1 MKHCPMTRFALA
13 ACAAGIA
20 ALAGPPPATADTKVA
35 YSCADG
41 TVIVADFG
49 MSEGRV
55 ALTRGR
61 RRVALSPVQTGS
73 GAKYT
78 NDKTTFWTKGKEARL
93 RDSGRETTCRIIEE

>member
-1 MKHCPMTRFALA
+1 MKRRHLNRFAVA
-13 ACAAGIA
+13 ACAFGVAAAAGSA
-20 ALAGPPPATADTKVA
+20 AADTKVA

-41 TVIVADFG
+41 SVLIADFG

-55 ALTRGR
+55 ALTYGR
-61 RRVALSPVQTGS
+61 RRVALSPVRTGS

-93 RDSGRETTCRIIEE
+93 LDSGRQITCRVIEE